1 MQFFTTVIECYQ
13 WQGLALLLAIVI
25 LFCVQFYY
33 YGIAYRRICRYRLT
47 RTLKQRRNRP
57 PVSVVVPLYGEN
69 RDFVDE
75 RLPRLFE
82 QDYHHYE
89 IVVVYVGSDCEF
101 YEDLRM
107 MSVRFENL
115 STTQIKADSRFPISI
130 KMALNLGIKLAHN
143 DCLLFTTPDAMPRDN
158 EWITYMACGFE
169 RAQVVLAYSSLTRRG
184 RRIYD
189 YLTRMVEFHSAQ
201 EWLSAAVAGR
211 PYRASHVNFGF
222 TRKVYDSARGFDHL
236 NMNIGHNDLFIEH
249 VTRSRRAAV
258 ILSPHAAVDETR
270 WGGWHWWWK
279 RMRYYGSAYALYPRA
294 ARNFSE
300 WETGS
305 RLLFFASVATA
316 LAVLPYELKIA
327 AAVLLAVRYAIVW
340 NTTRQVA
347 RRIGERGI
355 LTMLWL
361 YDTAGLV
368 LHYAVRVS
376 LLRKNPDVWR

>member
-1 MQFFTTVIECYQ
+1 MQFFTTVIEYYQ

-57 PVSVVVPLYGEN
+57 PVSVVVALYGEN
-69 RDFVDE
+69 RDFIDE

-82 QDYHHYE
+82 QDYHDYE

-189 YLTRMVEFHSAQ
+189 SSRAWSSSTR
-201 EWLSAAVAGR
+201 
-211 PYRASHVNFGF
+211 P
-222 TRKVYDSARGFDHL
+222 
-236 NMNIGHNDLFIEH
+236 
-249 VTRSRRAAV
+249 RS
-258 ILSPHAAVDETR
+258 
-270 WGGWHWWWK
+270 GC
-279 RMRYYGSAYALYPRA
+279 
-294 ARNFSE
+294 
-300 WETGS
+300 
-305 RLLFFASVATA
+305 
-316 LAVLPYELKIA
+316 
-327 AAVLLAVRYAIVW
+327 
-340 NTTRQVA
+340 RQ
-347 RRIGERGI
+347 
-355 LTMLWL
+355 
-361 YDTAGLV
+361 
-368 LHYAVRVS
+368 
-376 LLRKNPDVWR
+376 P